1 MKHYLFCPESILMLE
16 MTNYFVH
23 ENVSSGVVTV
33 NAKIDSAKNGCPVNK
48 SFTVRFKTSD
58 GSAGIVVMVIS

>member
-1 MKHYLFCPESILMLE
+1 MLE
-16 MTNYFVH
+16 MTNYLVH

-33 NAKIDSAKNGCPVNK
+33 NAKIDSVKNGCPVNK

-58 GSAGIVVMVIS
+58 DSAGIVVMVIS